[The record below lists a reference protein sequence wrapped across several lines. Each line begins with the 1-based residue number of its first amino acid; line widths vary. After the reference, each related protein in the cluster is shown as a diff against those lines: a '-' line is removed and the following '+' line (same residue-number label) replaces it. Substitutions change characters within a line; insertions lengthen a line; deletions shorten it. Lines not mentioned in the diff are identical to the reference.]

1 MVTSSK
7 RTYASKLHLPVLQSV
22 SLTPQQATVDPCLCW
37 RLPNTHKKVWLL
49 WGHFSFLLGPGMHK
63 VLCVPFKSVSP
74 VLQKFCNQFPLDLKV
89 KFPGGSQ
96 SLLDPQVGKS
106 GVSPRTFTTVPELLW
121 YNCSPVCGSPV
132 SWLYSGANG
141 NLLQEWNRN
150 PSSCSQNWR
159 IESINTQTLTVASQK
174 DLLEERKVQ
183 RSWQRH

>member
-1 MVTSSK
+1 MTSSK

-37 RLPNTHKKVWLL
+37 RLPNTHRQVWLL

-96 SLLDPQVGKS
+96 SLWI
-106 GVSPRTFTTVPELLW
+106 PRL
-121 YNCSPVCGSPV
+121 
-132 SWLYSGANG
+132 G
-141 NLLQEWNRN
+141 NLVWALAFSQQCQNFFGIIVLRFVAHLFRGSIVGLMVTSSKSETGIPVLVRRTEEQN
-150 PSSCSQNWR
+150 P
-159 IESINTQTLTVASQK
+159 
-174 DLLEERKVQ
+174 
-183 RSWQRH
+183 